1 MKVIKTKNNY
11 FYKVYKNG
19 KKKRISKIEYNKL
32 KKFNLKIKELKKIIK
47 DDDYAYPE
55 ALKYAEKYIKKYDKK
70 KYKMSEIAM
79 VIYEDEF
86 S

>member
-32 KKFNLKIKELKKIIK
+32 KKFK
-47 DDDYAYPE
+47 
-55 ALKYAEKYIKKYDKK
+55 
-70 KYKMSEIAM
+70 
-79 VIYEDEF
+79 
-86 S
+86 

>member
-1 MKVIKTKNNY
+1 MKVIKTKKNY

-19 KKKRISKIEYNKL
+19 KKIRISKIEYNKL
-32 KKFNLKIKELKKIIK
+32 RKFNLKVKELKKIIK

-55 ALKYAEKYIKKYDKK
+55 ALKYVEKYIKKYDKK
-70 KYKMSEIAM
+70 MYKMSEIAM

-86 S
+86 D